1 MLHGTSANLS
11 FSHDTNFSY
20 ALSPY
25 LLPDTSSQPWCVA
38 LAPLAPG
45 AILEPHFGAG
55 EEELSD
61 GKLAS
66 LSHPAPFLNYVF

>member
-1 MLHGTSANLS
+1 MLHGTSADLS

-55 EEELSD
+55 EE
-61 GKLAS
+61 
-66 LSHPAPFLNYVF
+66 